1 MFEPDVQ
8 ILEYFGAFRDH
19 RSDEVSKRSVSSQ
32 HLAYDVNV

>member
-19 RSDEVSKRSVSSQ
+19 RSDEVSNEICIITASCI
-32 HLAYDVNV
+32 